1 MKNDNLDLV
10 MITKGEKFPID
21 MSNMPNEVVVMDF
34 VSTTNPEIFIKFRHL
49 TNKEKKDY
57 GNGSNIEF
65 RYYTA
70 TKREYG
76 LLLIKFGSVVQEFIF
91 NPKLRENEIKEY
103 MANGGNLVMIY
114 LIEATTNV
122 LETFRAIGLSDGIK
136 KKLFNQW
143 EIMMNS
149 NLEHKDLLLWYQN
162 LTNTYTTKEL
172 WERAE
177 YFGKLK
183 FNS

>member
-1 MKNDNLDLV
+1 MKNNNLDFV
-10 MITKGEKFPID
+10 IITKGEKFPND
-21 MSNMPNEVVVMDF
+21 FSNLPDEFVIMDF
-34 VSTTNPEIFIKFRHL
+34 LSSTNPDIFIKFRHL
-49 TNKEKKDY
+49 NSTEKKYY

-65 RYYTA
+65 RYYTS
-70 TKREYG
+70 TKQEYG
-76 LLLIKFGSVVQEFIF
+76 LLLIKFGGIVQEFIF
-91 NPKLRENEIKEY
+91 NPKLRENEVKEY
-103 MANGGNLVMIY
+103 INNDGNLVMIY
-114 LIEATTNV
+114 LIEATTGI
-122 LETFRAIGLSDGIK
+122 LENFRPIGLSDGIK
-136 KKLFNQW
+136 KKLFKQW

-162 LTNTYTTKEL
+162 LISTYTTKEL